1 MNNRYNI
8 DTLDCDLIQIDLK
21 GGSWKLTNTKEMAFI
36 SLIKFSENPE
46 NPDRVTIPVYRSDL
60 VLLRDKLSEIIG

>member
-8 DTLDCDLIQIDLK
+8 DTDDGDLIQIDLK
-21 GGSWKLTNTKEMAFI
+21 GGNWKLTKNREMAFL

-46 NPDRVTIPVYRSDL
+46 NPQRVTIPIYRSDL
-60 VLLRDKLSEIIG
+60 ILLRDKLSEIIG